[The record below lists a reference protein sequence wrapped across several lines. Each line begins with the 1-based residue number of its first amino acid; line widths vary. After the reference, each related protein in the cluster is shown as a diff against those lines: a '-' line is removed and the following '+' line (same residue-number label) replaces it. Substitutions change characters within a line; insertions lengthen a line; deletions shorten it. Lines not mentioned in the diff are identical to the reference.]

1 MYAEGT
7 MTREEFRRARREQIH
22 REQQSR
28 RRRILIFLVTIVV
41 MFGMGVGFGTLL
53 AKAEETEKAPAYK
66 YYANIEIQKGDTLW
80 EIADAYMDADHYRNW
95 TEYINEV
102 MKLNHMV
109 SDHLVTGEKLIVPYY
124 STEVR

>member
-53 AKAEETEKAPAYK
+53 AKAEETEKHLHTSIMQILRFKRGIHCGRLRMRIWTRIIIGTGP
-66 YYANIEIQKGDTLW
+66 NIS
-80 EIADAYMDADHYRNW
+80 MR
-95 TEYINEV
+95 
-102 MKLNHMV
+102 
-109 SDHLVTGEKLIVPYY
+109 
-124 STEVR
+124 

>member
-1 MYAEGT
+1 MREGVSDMYAEGT

-66 YYANIEIQKGDTLW
+66 YYANIEIQRGIHCGRLRMR
-80 EIADAYMDADHYRNW
+80 IW
-95 TEYINEV
+95 TRIIIG
-102 MKLNHMV
+102 
-109 SDHLVTGEKLIVPYY
+109 TGPNI
-124 STEVR
+124 SMR